1 MVATLSAPALPA
13 SVVLS
18 LHGEDAP
25 FRSLHGDIYTSLRRS
40 LMAGDL
46 VPGQAVSIRTLA
58 EKFGTSMIPVRD
70 ALKRLVAERALT
82 MLPNRTVVVSPM
94 TRRRFQE
101 ILNVR
106 LAVESMLAR
115 QAVEYITPSDL
126 EALEQVNGDMHR
138 AVEQGDVKA
147 YLIANHRFHFTL
159 YGTARSVVMLPIV
172 ESLWM
177 QVGPFLNGVFNAVGV
192 SHASD
197 NHAEVLKAA
206 RRRDGIGVADAI
218 SHDLADA
225 ADTVLARNEFVA
237 DVEVAP
243 GAR

>member
-1 MVATLSAPALPA
+1 MDANAKDRDVLEGTLHMHRDKP
-13 SVVLS
+13 
-18 LHGEDAP
+18 P
-25 FRSLHGDIYTSLRRS
+25 FRSLHDDIYASLRRS

-46 VPGQAVSIRTLA
+46 IPGQAVSIRTLA
-58 EKFGTSMIPVRD
+58 EEFGTSMIPVRD

-115 QAVEYITPSDL
+115 QA
-126 EALEQVNGDMHR
+126 AEQVTATEIALLDEVNAQMHEAAAAGR
-138 AVEQGDVKA
+138 VKA
-147 YLIANHRFHFTL
+147 YLIANHKFHFTL
-159 YGTARSVVMLPIV
+159 YGSARSAVMLPIV

-177 QVGPFLNGVFNAVGV
+177 QVGPFLNGVFTAAGV
-192 SHASD
+192 RHAGD

-206 RRRDGIGVADAI
+206 RRRDSVGVADAI
-218 SHDLADA
+218 SRDLADA
-225 ADTVLARNEFVA
+225 ADTVLARSEFVP
-237 DVEVAP
+237 DVEWN
-243 GAR
+243 

>member
-1 MVATLSAPALPA
+1 MSTPVPRRGLAQAH
-13 SVVLS
+13 VVH

-25 FRSLHGDIYTSLRRS
+25 FRSLHGDIYAALRRA

-58 EKFGTSMIPVRD
+58 DQFGTSMIPVRD

-106 LAVESMLAR
+106 LAVECMLAR
-115 QAVEYITPSDL
+115 QAVEHITPADIETL
-126 EALEQVNGDMHR
+126 ERVNNDMHE
-138 AVEQGDVKA
+138 AVERGDVKA

-159 YGTARSVVMLPIV
+159 YDSAHSLVMLPIV

-177 QVGPFLNGVFNAVGV
+177 QVGPFLNGVFNAAGV

-206 RRRDGIGVADAI
+206 RRRDGIGVAEAI
-218 SHDLADA
+218 GHDLGDA

-237 DVEVAP
+237 VAET
-243 GAR
+243 GGGR